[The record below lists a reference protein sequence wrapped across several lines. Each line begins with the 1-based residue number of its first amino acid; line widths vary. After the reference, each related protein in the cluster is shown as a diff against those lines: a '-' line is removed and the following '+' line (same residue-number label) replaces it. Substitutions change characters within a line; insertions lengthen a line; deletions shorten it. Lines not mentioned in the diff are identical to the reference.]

1 VVPATTILGVRVRR
15 ALFRPTIRRLLL
27 AVVACATVALTLAVL
42 GAAETTRER
51 WGATR
56 SVLVA
61 SHDLSPGDRLDE
73 GSVSLHALP
82 RALTPAAALS
92 DLPIGAV
99 ALHPILAGEPVVPQ
113 RLAPEGLAGTAALV
127 GPGRRAVAVPR
138 GPAGAPPVA
147 TGDLV
152 DVFVVLSA
160 GTDSGRDPPAFS
172 VAERATVVDVADD
185 AISVAVPEDDAARV
199 AWAVTQGA
207 AVLALA
213 GG

>member
-1 VVPATTILGVRVRR
+1 MVSATMILGVRLRR
-15 ALFRPTIRRLLL
+15 ALVHPTIRRLAL
-27 AVVACATVALTLAVL
+27 AGLAAATVGLTVAAL
-42 GAAETTRER
+42 GAAEATRER
-51 WGATR
+51 WGSTR
-56 SVLVA
+56 RVLVA
-61 SHDLSPGDRLDE
+61 THDLSPGDRLDR
-73 GSVSLHALP
+73 GSVQVDALP
-82 RALTPAAALS
+82 RAMTPAAALS
-92 DLPIGAV
+92 ELPVGAV

-113 RLAPEGLAGTAALV
+113 RLAPPGLVGAAALI

-138 GPAGAPPVA
+138 GSVAAPPLA

-152 DVFVVLSA
+152 DVLVVLPPGS
-160 GTDSGRDPPAFS
+160 DSGRDPPAFP
-172 VAERATVVDVADD
+172 VAEQATVVDVGDD